1 MNSRGT
7 VSQPGWNILPRA
19 TARTAPGWN
28 LVAGAVCL
36 TLGLLLVTRPLTS
49 LVVLAVYVALSAIA
63 TGILGLASSR
73 AARWWDKP
81 VAVLWMLGGL
91 AVLVWLGRGLDYVSD
106 AIAVLLVFGGLAS
119 LLDVLRGKVSQRVLA
134 AAWGGAQLG
143 LGVLAL
149 SWPDITLLLTAFVF
163 GLRTVIFGAS
173 TLIQG
178 AVGLVRRDRGESAAP
193 APSRASDVWSAV
205 GRYALSV
212 VVVGTVVVG
221 WAVSDWIAEGSPV
234 VDSFYD
240 VPDVLPREA
249 GVLLREGDFTGRH
262 PSGATVRR
270 ILYTTTDHRGR
281 IVPASGF
288 VVIPDRDVRTLRPA
302 VVWGHGTT
310 GVARGCAP
318 SLQDA
323 TATRWAIPGL
333 DRAIENDW
341 IVVAPDYPGQGAE
354 GDFPYLVG
362 EGEGR
367 SMLDAVRAVRAAE
380 NVDLNGQLAIW
391 GHSQGGHAALWA
403 SQLAPAYA
411 PEFEVAD
418 TAALAPAADPPGLAE
433 VLTSGRAS
441 AGLSVFVSWVLVP
454 YANAYDD
461 VHLADY
467 VAPGA
472 RSIVREM
479 TTRCPTEPGVVV
491 SVIAA
496 LGVSE
501 DRPLYPGDLT
511 GGALG
516 RRLAQNVP
524 TGPYGAPV
532 FVAWGS
538 EDEIIPPEFQ
548 EALVTRLCDAGES
561 VRWLRFQ
568 GAQHQN
574 LLQPIERMAPIV
586 VSWTQDR
593 FDGMP
598 PVDDCG
604 DRLDEL

>member
-1 MNSRGT
+1 MTSRRARPR
-7 VSQPGWNILPRA
+7 SAWNILPHI
-19 TARTAPGWN
+19 TARTAPGW
-28 LVAGAVCL
+28 LLAVGGVCL

-49 LVVLAVYVALSAIA
+49 LVVLAAYVGLSAIA
-63 TGILGLASSR
+63 TGVLGLVSRR
-73 AARWWDKP
+73 AAKWWDRP
-81 VAVLWMLGGL
+81 VAILWMLAGL
-91 AVLVWLGRGLDYVSD
+91 AVFFWIGRGLEYLSD
-106 AIAVLLVFGGLAS
+106 AIAGLLVVGGVAS
-119 LLDVLRGKVSQRVLA
+119 LLDVFRGRISERVLA
-134 AAWGGAQLG
+134 VAWGGAQLA

-149 SWPDITLLLTAFVF
+149 SWPDMTLLLTAFVF
-163 GLRTVIFGAS
+163 GLRTTAFGA
-173 TLIQG
+173 TMLIRG
-178 AVGLVRRDRGESAAP
+178 AAALVRRDRGETGPPERSRAAEAWSAA
-193 APSRASDVWSAV
+193 

-212 VVVGTVVVG
+212 LVVAVVVAG
-221 WAVSDWIAEGSPV
+221 WSVSDWIAEGSPV
-234 VDSFYD
+234 VDAFYD
-240 VPDVLPREA
+240 TPDVLPTEP
-249 GVLLREGDFTGRH
+249 GVLIREGGFTGRH

-270 ILYTTTDHRGR
+270 ILYTTTDNRGR
-281 IVPASGF
+281 VVPASGF
-288 VVIPDRDVRTLRPA
+288 VIIPDRDVRTLRPA

-333 DRAIENDW
+333 DRAIDNDW
-341 IVVAPDYPGQGAE
+341 VVVAPDYPGQGAE

-367 SMLDAVRAVRAAE
+367 SMLDAVRAARAVE
-380 NVDLNGQLAIW
+380 DVDLNGQLAVW
-391 GHSQGGHAALWA
+391 GHSQGGHAALWT
-403 SQLAPAYA
+403 SQIAPTYA
-411 PEFEVAD
+411 PEFRVVG
-418 TAALAPAADPPGLAE
+418 TAALAPAADPPGLAA

-454 YANAYDD
+454 YALAYDD
-461 VHLADY
+461 VRLSDY

-516 RRLAQNVP
+516 RRLAENVP

-538 EDEIIPPEFQ
+538 EDDIIPPAFQ
-548 EALVTRLCDAGES
+548 RDLVTRLCDAGEQ
-561 VRWLRFQ
+561 VRWLEFR
-568 GAQHQN
+568 GAAHQN

-586 VSWTQDR
+586 VSWTQAR
-593 FDGMP
+593 FEGEP
-598 PVDDCG
+598 PVNDCL
-604 DRLDEL
+604 R

>member
-1 MNSRGT
+1 M
-7 VSQPGWNILPRA
+7 
-19 TARTAPGWN
+19 
-28 LVAGAVCL
+28 CL
-36 TLGLLLVTRPLTS
+36 ILGLLLVTRPLTS
-49 LVVLAVYVALSAIA
+49 LVVLAVYVSLSAIA
-63 TGILGLASSR
+63 TGILGLTSSR
-73 AARWWDKP
+73 PARWWDRP
-81 VAVLWMLGGL
+81 AAVLWMLGGL

-106 AIAVLLVFGGLAS
+106 AIAVLLVIGGLAS
-119 LLDVLRGKVSQRVLA
+119 LLDVFRGTLSARVLA

-149 SWPDITLLLTAFVF
+149 SWPDVTLLLTAFVF
-163 GLRTVIFGAS
+163 GVRTAIFGAS
-173 TLIQG
+173 MLVRG
-178 AVGLVRRDRGESAAP
+178 AIALVRRDRGEAAVP
-193 APSRASDVWSAV
+193 VPSRGARVWGDV

-212 VVVGTVVVG
+212 VVVAAVVVG

-240 VPDVLPREA
+240 VPAVLPTEP
-249 GVLLREGDFTGRH
+249 GVLLREGDFAGRH

-281 IVPASGF
+281 VVPASGF
-288 VVIPDRDVRTLRPA
+288 VVVPDRDTRTLRPA

-367 SMLDAVRAVRAAE
+367 SMLDAVRAVRSAE
-380 NVDLNGQLAIW
+380 DVDLNGKLAIW
-391 GHSQGGHAALWA
+391 GHSQGGHAALWT
-403 SQLAPAYA
+403 SQLAAGYA
-411 PEFEVAD
+411 SEFDVVG
-418 TAALAPAADPPGLAE
+418 TAALAPAADPPGLAD
-433 VLTSGRAS
+433 VLTTGRAS
-441 AGLSVFVSWVLVP
+441 AGLSVFISWVLVP
-454 YANAYDD
+454 YATAYDD
-461 VHLADY
+461 VRLADY

-479 TTRCPTEPGVVV
+479 TMRCPTEPGVVV

-516 RRLAQNVP
+516 RRLAENVP
-524 TGPYGAPV
+524 TGPYRTPV

-538 EDEIIPPEFQ
+538 EDEIIPPVFQ
-548 EALVTRLCDAGES
+548 EALVTRLCDAGER

-568 GAQHQN
+568 GAAHQN
-574 LLQPIERMAPIV
+574 LLQPIERMAPML
-586 VSWTQDR
+586 VSWTQER
-593 FDGMP
+593 FDGVP
-598 PVDDCG
+598 AADDCAT
-604 DRLDEL
+604 RLDAL